1 MPLFP
6 NLIEKLQILRFSRR
20 NRESELNPAVRTAF
34 SRFLFEYAQRIAISA
49 ELLGAQRAMTE
60 PPRRGPPTCPAQ
72 AGETVPCAHVLWGP
86 ISPEASRRAGSA
98 FPTSSVL
105 LRPELPPG
113 VVHAATA
120 VVPDEVLPRPED
132 TEHTLKARL
141 AQSTFLEDI
150 HVLKG
155 GRGPARV
162 RLNATSYPQPRR
174 RSWSHVVEEH
184 GADQQTDDTCAS
196 LLSYTA
202 YGRLP
207 SDWEAVAMPLPVED
221 LGVALW
227 RVALPFLAKPSKRCP
242 PTGCQLLLY
251 YTLFCSAIGRHRD
264 NYNSKQMVEVIKGKR
279 SLASLVEGNHHGGDA
294 NSQVVGSNVL
304 VYTAGDA
311 DMTFALSF
319 PQPSDY
325 SASREE
331 YVIHPIFCTTLGAGT
346 LLVFS
351 PVDDL
356 FFCHEAFFGDHK
368 GNYRLAFVFRWL
380 SQVRKFSTETGKM
393 VLSPELAQA
402 QLTKQQEKQQKRAR
416 ATRALFK
423 R

>member
-1 MPLFP
+1 M
-6 NLIEKLQILRFSRR
+6 N
-20 NRESELNPAVRTAF
+20 
-34 SRFLFEYAQRIAISA
+34 
-49 ELLGAQRAMTE
+49 TE
-60 PPRRGPPTCPAQ
+60 RRGASGS
-72 AGETVPCAHVLWGP
+72 ASVLWGP
-86 ISPEASRRAGSA
+86 ISPEASRRAGA
-98 FPTSSVL
+98 VFPTSSVL
-105 LRPELPPG
+105 LRPELPCG
-113 VVHAATA
+113 VAEAAIA
-120 VVPDEVLPRPED
+120 VVPDEVLSRPDD
-132 TEHTLKARL
+132 TASTLRARL
-141 AQSTFLEDI
+141 AQSSFLEDI

-162 RLNATSYPQPRR
+162 RLNATCYPQPRR
-174 RSWSHVVEEH
+174 RSWSLAEKKEGVD
-184 GADQQTDDTCAS
+184 DQPTDDACAS

-207 SDWEAVAMPLPVED
+207 SDWEAIHLPLPVED

-227 RVALPFLAKPSKRCP
+227 RVALPFLAEPSTRCP

-251 YTLFCSAIGRHRD
+251 YQLFDGAIGQHRD
-264 NYNSKQMVEVIKGKR
+264 NYSSKQMVEVIKGKR

-325 SASREE
+325 SANRNE

-356 FFCHEAFFGDHK
+356 FFCHEAFFEEPHK

-402 QLTKQQEKQQKRAR
+402 RHTKQQQKQRKRAR
-416 ATRALFK
+416 DARALL
-423 R
+423 RR

>member
-1 MPLFP
+1 M
-6 NLIEKLQILRFSRR
+6 
-20 NRESELNPAVRTAF
+20 
-34 SRFLFEYAQRIAISA
+34 
-49 ELLGAQRAMTE
+49 
-60 PPRRGPPTCPAQ
+60 
-72 AGETVPCAHVLWGP
+72 
-86 ISPEASRRAGSA
+86 
-98 FPTSSVL
+98 
-105 LRPELPPG
+105 
-113 VVHAATA
+113 
-120 VVPDEVLPRPED
+120 VPDEVLPRPDD
-132 TEHTLKARL
+132 TASSLQARL
-141 AQSTFLEDI
+141 AQSSFLEDI

-155 GRGPARV
+155 GHGPARV
-162 RLNATSYPQPRR
+162 RLNATCYPQPRR
-174 RSWSHVVEEH
+174 RSWSLAEKKDV
-184 GADQQTDDTCAS
+184 ARDQPTDDACAS
-196 LLSYTA
+196 LLNYTA

-207 SDWEAVAMPLPVED
+207 SDWEAVEMPPPVED

-227 RVALPFLAKPSKRCP
+227 RVALPFLAEPSTRCP

-251 YTLFCSAIGRHRD
+251 YPLFLSAIGRHRD
-264 NYNSKQMVEVIKGKR
+264 NYNSRQMVEVIKGKR

-325 SASREE
+325 SAHRKE

-356 FFCHEAFFGDHK
+356 FFCHEVFFAEQHK

-402 QLTKQQEKQQKRAR
+402 QHAKQQQKQRKRAR
-416 ATRALFK
+416 DSRALL
-423 R
+423 RS